1 MKNRNSIKKIH
12 QAYLSGDITPSQLI
26 KEHIQSVQNQDP
38 TIRSFLTLC
47 ENEAIDSSSHLPAAI
62 SSEVLQKYPLYGIPV
77 GIKDNINVNGVE
89 MTAASKILHNHLSVY
104 DATVVERLK
113 EKGAI
118 IIGKTNMDEFAMGS
132 STEFSAYYPTKNPI
146 HLDYTPGGS
155 SGGSAAAVKAGFC
168 PIALGSDTGGSV
180 RQPAAFCG
188 IVGIR
193 PTYGFVSRYG
203 MTSFCSTLDQI
214 GPIGT
219 TVDDAFLLLQ
229 CICGYDEND
238 STSENM
244 EWEDLPE
251 VSSIRSFGILSSMNH
266 LQMDPFIEKMYQRVI
281 QFLSTSYNPVSYDL
295 NMLDCAMATYHVI
308 ADSEASS
315 NLSRFDGI
323 RFGHQKV
330 GLSSEESYLL
340 ARTEGFGTE
349 VKRRILLGTYIL
361 SNEFAGNYY
370 KQALYA
376 KDLVTS
382 EFESIFTDCPF
393 LVLPTTLKM
402 PFKFGER
409 KDPLD
414 MYYSDYL
421 TIPSSI
427 AGLPSVSIPIG
438 IDDMGF
444 SAGIQLIG
452 PRFSEKL
459 LWKIARMIEEE
470 VS

>member
-1 MKNRNSIKKIH
+1 MKKLNSIKSIH
-12 QAYLSGDITPSQLI
+12 EAYLLGNTTPSQLVQECL
-26 KEHIQSVQNQDP
+26 KRIQDQDSN
-38 TIRSFLTLC
+38 IQSFLTLC
-47 ENEAIDSSSHLPAAI
+47 ENEAIDSSLQLSTTI
-62 SSEVLQKYPLYGIPV
+62 SLELLQKYPLYGIPV
-77 GIKDNINVNGVE
+77 GVKDNINVNNVE
-89 MTAASKILHNHLSVY
+89 MTAASKILQNHRSVY

-113 EKGAI
+113 KKGAI
-118 IIGKTNMDEFAMGS
+118 IVGKTNMDEFAMGS
-132 STEFSAYYPTKNPI
+132 STEFSGFYPTKNPI

-180 RQPAAFCG
+180 RQPASFCG

-214 GPIGT
+214 GSIGT

-251 VSSIRSFGILSSMNH
+251 VPSLDSFGILSSMNH
-266 LQMDPFIEKMYQRVI
+266 LQMDPFIEKMYHRVV
-281 QFLSTSYNPVSYDL
+281 QFLSSSYKPVTYDM

-323 RFGHQKV
+323 RFGQQKI

-459 LWKIARMIEEE
+459 LWKVARTIEEE

>member
-1 MKNRNSIKKIH
+1 MKNPNSINKIH
-12 QAYLSGDITPSQLI
+12 QSYLSGDTTPSQLVRERFQQI
-26 KEHIQSVQNQDP
+26 QNQDS
-38 TIRSFLTLC
+38 TIHSFLTLC
-47 ENEAIDSSSHLPAAI
+47 ENEAIDSSLQLPHPL
-62 SSEVLQKYPLYGIPV
+62 SKELLQKYPLFGIPV
-77 GIKDNINVNGVE
+77 GVKDNINVNNVE
-89 MTAASKILHNHLSVY
+89 MTAASKILQHHRSVY
-104 DATVVERLK
+104 DATVIERLK
-113 EKGAI
+113 QKGAI

-146 HLDYTPGGS
+146 HFDYTPGGS

-180 RQPAAFCG
+180 RQPASFCG

-229 CICGYDEND
+229 CISGYDEKD
-238 STSENM
+238 STSEKI

-251 VSSIRSFGILSSMNH
+251 IPSLNSFGILSSIDQ
-266 LQMDPFIEKMYQRVI
+266 LQMDPFIEKMYHRVI
-281 QFLSTSYNPVSYDL
+281 QFLSTSYNPISFDL

-323 RFGHQKV
+323 RYGQQRI

-376 KDLVTS
+376 KDLVTK
-382 EFESIFTDCPF
+382 EFESLFTDCPF

-427 AGLPSVSIPIG
+427 AGLPSVSIPVG
-438 IDDMGF
+438 VDDLGF
-444 SAGIQLIG
+444 SAGIQVIG
-452 PRFSEKL
+452 HKFSEKL
-459 LWKIARMIEEE
+459 LWKVARMIEEE
-470 VS
+470 IS

>member
-1 MKNRNSIKKIH
+1 
-12 QAYLSGDITPSQLI
+12 
-26 KEHIQSVQNQDP
+26 
-38 TIRSFLTLC
+38 
-47 ENEAIDSSSHLPAAI
+47 
-62 SSEVLQKYPLYGIPV
+62 
-77 GIKDNINVNGVE
+77 
-89 MTAASKILHNHLSVY
+89 
-104 DATVVERLK
+104 
-113 EKGAI
+113 
-118 IIGKTNMDEFAMGS
+118 
-132 STEFSAYYPTKNPI
+132 
-146 HLDYTPGGS
+146 
-155 SGGSAAAVKAGFC
+155 
-168 PIALGSDTGGSV
+168 
-180 RQPAAFCG
+180 
-188 IVGIR
+188 
-193 PTYGFVSRYG
+193 
-203 MTSFCSTLDQI
+203 
-214 GPIGT
+214 
-219 TVDDAFLLLQ
+219 
-229 CICGYDEND
+229 
-238 STSENM
+238 
-244 EWEDLPE
+244 
-251 VSSIRSFGILSSMNH
+251 
-266 LQMDPFIEKMYQRVI
+266 QRVV
-281 QFLSTSYNPVSYDL
+281 QFLSSSYKPVTYDL

-323 RFGHQKV
+323 RFGQQKI

-349 VKRRILLGTYIL
+349 VKRRVLLGTYIL

-459 LWKIARMIEEE
+459 LWKVARTIEEE